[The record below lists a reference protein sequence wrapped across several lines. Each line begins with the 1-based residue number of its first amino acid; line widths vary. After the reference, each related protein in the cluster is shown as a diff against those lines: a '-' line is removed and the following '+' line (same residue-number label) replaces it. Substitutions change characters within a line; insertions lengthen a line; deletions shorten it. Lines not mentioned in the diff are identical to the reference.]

1 MTSRCRSSLDVVIT
15 IQHPAHVHF
24 FRNIIKGLKSAGHD
38 IWLFARHKDVTEEL
52 LQAYD
57 LPYTILAGEAE
68 SLSQLVGMQ
77 LQYEWRLYRA
87 ARQINPDVMMSIG
100 GVAVSH
106 VAPLVGAKSIIFID
120 NEDVMSNYASTPFA
134 DVVCTPQRFESD
146 YGEKHVRYPGYHELA
161 YLHPDEFEPNLT
173 LLAAHGVD
181 PDDRFCVVRFV
192 GWNAHHDVGE
202 GGFSADGRRRLI
214 SRLAEHGQVYITSE
228 SPLPAWFDKFRLPVS
243 ADVIH
248 DLLYYANVY
257 IGDSQT
263 MATEASVLGT
273 PAIRSN
279 SFAEGSD
286 MSNFRELEQRY
297 DLLFSTSDEI
307 EATEQAVRWFRNPHS
322 KSKWNQKRRALI
334 EDKINVTQ
342 FVIELVDNEVTK
354 EVVVA

>member
-1 MTSRCRSSLDVVIT
+1 V
-15 IQHPAHVHF
+15 
-24 FRNIIKGLKSAGHD
+24 
-38 IWLFARHKDVTEEL
+38 
-52 LQAYD
+52 
-57 LPYTILAGEAE
+57 
-68 SLSQLVGMQ
+68 
-77 LQYEWRLYRA
+77 
-87 ARQINPDVMMSIG
+87 
-100 GVAVSH
+100 
-106 VAPLVGAKSIIFID
+106 
-120 NEDVMSNYASTPFA
+120 
-134 DVVCTPQRFESD
+134 
-146 YGEKHVRYPGYHELA
+146 
-161 YLHPDEFEPNLT
+161 DEFEPNPT